1 MGKSSPPP
9 PDYTPLA
16 QASKES
22 AQIMAGLGREQLDFA
37 RQQYE
42 EVSPFLEEVAGLQAD
57 AQRQQM
63 DQAGEYYS
71 YMQDTFRPLEREIV
85 SDVGEFNTD
94 AYREQL
100 AGQAAADAGLAFN
113 RTRAANERSM
123 ASMGVN
129 PNSGRFA
136 GITSA
141 SGLSQAA
148 NRAATMTGTRQQAD
162 QMGYARSLDAV
173 GLGRNLPDF
182 SSAAY
187 SGATSAGTAAGGSI
201 QSAGQNYMGNMA
213 IGSGTIGAGQE
224 MQISGLSSVLNAQT
238 NAYVNSND
246 SFLGDVGGILGGAAS
261 VYTAFGGSDR
271 SIKQDIEKVGVD
283 NRTGL
288 TLYEFSYV
296 DAPSTRYVGV
306 MADEVETIYPEAVVQ
321 YEHFKGV
328 NYDMLGLELKE
339 VA

>member
-1 MGKSSPPP
+1 
-9 PDYTPLA
+9 
-16 QASKES
+16 
-22 AQIMAGLGREQLDFA
+22 
-37 RQQYE
+37 
-42 EVSPFLEEVAGLQAD
+42 
-57 AQRQQM
+57 
-63 DQAGEYYS
+63 
-71 YMQDTFRPLEREIV
+71 
-85 SDVGEFNTD
+85 
-94 AYREQL
+94 
-100 AGQAAADAGLAFN
+100 
-113 RTRAANERSM
+113 
-123 ASMGVN
+123 
-129 PNSGRFA
+129 
-136 GITSA
+136 
-141 SGLSQAA
+141 
-148 NRAATMTGTRQQAD
+148 
-162 QMGYARSLDAV
+162 
-173 GLGRNLPDF
+173 
-182 SSAAY
+182 
-187 SGATSAGTAAGGSI
+187 
-201 QSAGQNYMGNMA
+201 MGNMA